1 MEYKPCP
8 LQLNDISLPE
18 DIQEIIEQIAEDV
31 HETWAQR
38 RMKEGWR
45 YGQDFDRK
53 EKTHPCLVPYD
64 QLPETEK
71 DYDRHTALQT
81 IRCLLHYGYQI
92 TKNTAEEGMIL

>member
-31 HETWAQR
+31 HETWAQS

-64 QLPETEK
+64 QT
-71 DYDRHTALQT
+71 YRTADDSMSAALWLSDNKEYS
-81 IRCLLHYGYQI
+81 RR
-92 TKNTAEEGMIL
+92 EMIL